1 MTALPVGG
9 IRKASRLRPSIASFH
24 GALNGIQ
31 LSAFLFVV
39 DGIWLLDD
47 CLCVLKAADG
57 GITVG
62 LAVLIPVGI
71 ELIGQGAV
79 THLVGYPGQIGLQGI
94 FSCLLRLFLTEAALV
109 YIEEYAEKGQQDERY
124 DVPRF
129 FEVYVHG

>member
-31 LSAFLFVV
+31 LSAVLCVV
-39 DGIWLLDD
+39 EGIWLLDD
-47 CLCVLKAADG
+47 CLFVLKAADG

-62 LAVLIPVGI
+62 LAVLIPVDI

-79 THLVGYPGQIGLQGI
+79 THVVGSPGQIGLQSV
-94 FSCLLRLFLTEAALV
+94 FSCLLRLFLTAAALV
-109 YIEEYAEKGQQDERY
+109 CMEECAEKG
-124 DVPRF
+124 
-129 FEVYVHG
+129 